1 MLKYIYWHLFT
12 GKSIHPHKIDFP
24 KYNPNPTTSGNS
36 RFYTNDNIN
45 NFKKSLES
53 IDFRDVLKINCPNLA
68 YKCFI
73 DKNKIAFDKAFPLQK
88 IKMNKK
94 YIKKNHGLHQ
104 ACSYHHAHD
113 QNY

>member
-1 MLKYIYWHLFT
+1 MPAMKLVTRSSATLIDHIYTNDITASHIAGIIITDVADHF
-12 GKSIHPHKIDFP
+12 GIFHCSKRKKIG
-24 KYNPNPTTSGNS
+24 NPTTSGNS

-73 DKNKIAFDKAFPLQK
+73 DKYKIAFDKAFPLQK
-88 IKMNKK
+88 I
-94 YIKKNHGLHQ
+94 
-104 ACSYHHAHD
+104 
-113 QNY
+113 